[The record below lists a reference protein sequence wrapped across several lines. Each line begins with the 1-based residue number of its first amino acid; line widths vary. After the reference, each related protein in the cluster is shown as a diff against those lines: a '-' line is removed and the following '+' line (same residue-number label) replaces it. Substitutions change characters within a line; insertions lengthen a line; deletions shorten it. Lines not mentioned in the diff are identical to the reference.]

1 MFYLALIPY
10 FDCKGINRFLQSKF
24 WNHQVD
30 LYISDVCHA
39 KQTPVALSIGHYSH
53 MYAYYLIQY
62 KCLLPHSWDTAN
74 EMYMMKSVLGLSVGV
89 PLECPTLYAYIYQCT
104 PIS

>member
-1 MFYLALIPY
+1 
-10 FDCKGINRFLQSKF
+10 
-24 WNHQVD
+24 
-30 LYISDVCHA
+30 
-39 KQTPVALSIGHYSH
+39 

-104 PIS
+104 LIS